1 MKNKPLCSIA
11 TPILLVTGILL
22 LWVAASVGAR
32 TADPVVFSCGEIEEC
47 FEEQLEKNACESF
60 LAPRHGGFVSKVWKI
75 CFLPFPGAIE
85 PSNTEGSSGWIMPL
99 RI

>member
-1 MKNKPLCSIA
+1 MKIKPLYSIA
-11 TPILLVTGILL
+11 TPILLVSGIVL
-22 LWVAASVGAR
+22 LWVAASVDAR
-32 TADPVVFSCGEIEEC
+32 TADPVVFSCGEMEEC
-47 FEEQLEKNACESF
+47 FEEQQEENARESL

-75 CFLPFPGAIE
+75 CFVPFPGAIE